1 MAVRSIF
8 EDVRVARRLAAGTR
22 PTERVP
28 DPRFAPERA
37 RNVPGEP
44 TQSTP
49 RTPVVEAAG
58 SEYAV
63 RRQETSPPALQQAAD
78 ALRLTVD

>member
-1 MAVRSIF
+1 MS
-8 EDVRVARRLAAGTR
+8 ELHAASPQEHGQLNASLI
-22 PTERVP
+22 PGSP
-28 DPRFAPERA
+28 